1 MGASSW
7 HVQFQM
13 IFKMYINYYGRAVF
27 FTFEKTH
34 FLKRHPVFYTRK
46 WNILYTSKNIHKV
59 VESSLIHAIIPLP
72 AVIFAHN
79 GNSPPPFCQEKNT
92 DNFKEIVTESR
103 GAAAQ
108 GAPSQDK
115 TSAGK

>member
-1 MGASSW
+1 M
-7 HVQFQM
+7 
-13 IFKMYINYYGRAVF
+13 F
-27 FTFEKTH
+27 FFFEKLVFSKDIQYFTPENVG
-34 FLKRHPVFYTRK
+34 FFYTSQ
-46 WNILYTSKNIHKV
+46 NIKQV
-59 VESSLIHAIIPLP
+59 VESSLVHAIIPLP